1 MCAALFLPES
11 IALDAAVGLIEP
23 FFLHLMFRTSSVITR
38 DSASA
43 QGRRKS
49 QCATTVCTEN
59 WFQLDRP
66 QLNPGLSIL
75 ALETT
80 SDHPLRMS
88 SGTGSALL
96 SFKQSLTLHFRSHC
110 TSYVGQVLELLLLW
124 SIVHDH
130 GAVG

>member
-1 MCAALFLPES
+1 MCYYVP
-11 IALDAAVGLIEP
+11 
-23 FFLHLMFRTSSVITR
+23 RTGSNLT
-38 DSASA
+38 
-43 QGRRKS
+43 GH
-49 QCATTVCTEN
+49 N
-59 WFQLDRP
+59 
-66 QLNPGLSIL
+66 GSIL

-88 SGTGSALL
+88 SATGSALL